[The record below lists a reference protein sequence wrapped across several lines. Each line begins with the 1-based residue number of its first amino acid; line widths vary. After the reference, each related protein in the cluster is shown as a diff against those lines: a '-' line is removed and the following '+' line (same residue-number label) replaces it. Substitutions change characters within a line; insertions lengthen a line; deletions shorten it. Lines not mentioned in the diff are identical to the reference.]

1 MFLPIYIIIGMV
13 FKNNQCIIFKYE
25 SKESTRVHLY
35 MKVFKKKKNINMKH
49 YKTIKIIDIVP

>member
-35 MKVFKKKKNINMKH
+35 MKVFLKKINMKH